1 MKNFILDISNI
12 GNDKNQ
18 DKAYYHRLTDYIT
31 NQGYLTADDCHEL
44 VSRVEDFI
52 MVEIQK
58 IRHENWQ
65 EKNPWCGNGECF
77 EMSPSDEEI
86 IS

>member
-18 DKAYYHRLTDYIT
+18 DKSYYNRLTDYIT

-58 IRHENWQ
+58 IRFENHQ
-65 EKNPWCGNGECF
+65 AENPWHGDGECF
-77 EMSPSDEEI
+77 EASPIDEEI